1 MREYLWTTNSNVLIV
16 SSGNVH
22 DYEQENIEVSL
33 PEQYTYETIG
43 EVVGH
48 AGQDSEEDV
57 VKQYE
62 LDNHANKKG
71 KERFISYIQ

>member
-1 MREYLWTTNSNVLIV
+1 M
-16 SSGNVH
+16 
-22 DYEQENIEVSL
+22 

-43 EVVGH
+43 EVIEH
-48 AGQDSEEDV
+48 AGQDVEEDV

-71 KERFISYIQ
+71 KERFSSYIQ

>member
-1 MREYLWTTNSNVLIV
+1 M
-16 SSGNVH
+16 
-22 DYEQENIEVSL
+22 

-43 EVVGH
+43 EVVEH

-57 VKQYE
+57 VKQYK

-71 KERFISYIQ
+71 KERFISYIQYSITYVAFHQ